1 MEISIY
7 LFLGIM
13 AGVGVVLPVVMKIFF
28 SRTKACK
35 IVSWC
40 VLVWFVITILLL
52 TLGKVSVGSTVKI
65 EFDFGGKWC
74 DKHIWWFDNWQWK
87 DVIINLVMMTPLGVF
102 VWRYDR
108 SFWKN
113 LLFAF
118 LFGFV
123 LGVIIETSQ
132 FILPIPRTVQVQDAV
147 FNGISSVI
155 GMLFIHVIWCV
166 FGKVKD
172 EKDD

>member
-1 MEISIY
+1 M
-7 LFLGIM
+7 
-13 AGVGVVLPVVMKIFF
+13 
-28 SRTKACK
+28 
-35 IVSWC
+35 
-40 VLVWFVITILLL
+40 
-52 TLGKVSVGSTVKI
+52 
-65 EFDFGGKWC
+65 
-74 DKHIWWFDNWQWK
+74 
-87 DVIINLVMMTPLGVF
+87 IINLVMMTPLGVF